1 MSLGWVI
8 EREPDQVAVELVEAA
23 RDRPAW
29 LAEFT
34 RALGRDA
41 ATRSSIAELRRVLSV
56 WDMSQTEAARV
67 FSVSRQAVSK
77 WLSSGVPREHH
88 RALADLAAATDLL
101 EHYLKRERI
110 PAVARRPASNLGS
123 HSLLDVATAGDTE
136 SLLRATRAMFDF
148 AAIDS

>member
-1 MSLGWVI
+1 VSLGWVI
-8 EREPDQVAVELVEAA
+8 EREPDQVAAEVVEAA

-34 RALGRDA
+34 RALGRDG
-41 ATRSSIAELRRVLSV
+41 ATRSSIAELRHVLSV

-77 WLSSGVPREHH
+77 WLASGVPREHR

-110 PAVARRPASNLGS
+110 PAVVRRPASNLGS
-123 HSLLDVATAGDTE
+123 RSLLSLAAARDTE
-136 SLLRATRAMFDF
+136 GLLRATRVMFDF